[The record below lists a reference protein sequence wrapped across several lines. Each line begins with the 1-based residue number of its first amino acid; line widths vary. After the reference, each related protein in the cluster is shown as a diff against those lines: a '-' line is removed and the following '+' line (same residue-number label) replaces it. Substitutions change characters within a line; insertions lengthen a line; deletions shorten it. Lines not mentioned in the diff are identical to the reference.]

1 MKISE
6 LFKNNKCVFSF
17 EVFPPKVD
25 SSFESVKTAT
35 EEIASLHPA
44 FMSVTYGAG
53 GGTSKYTLDIA
64 QNIKERYDV
73 STLAHLTCVS
83 STKETVKEK
92 IAQLTLQLSRI
103 DGHLM
108 AGGNVLDEPTTGL
121 HGADVRRI
129 MALLESIVDKGN
141 TVIVIEHNT
150 DVMKQADY
158 IIDIGP
164 DGGSAG
170 GQVVF
175 TGTVRQMLE
184 NSDGITAEFLRK
196 DG

>member
-1 MKISE
+1 
-6 LFKNNKCVFSF
+6 
-17 EVFPPKVD
+17 
-25 SSFESVKTAT
+25 
-35 EEIASLHPA
+35 
-44 FMSVTYGAG
+44 
-53 GGTSKYTLDIA
+53 
-64 QNIKERYDV
+64 
-73 STLAHLTCVS
+73 
-83 STKETVKEK
+83 
-92 IAQLTLQLSRI
+92 
-103 DGHLM
+103 M

-129 MALLESIVDKGN
+129 MALLESIVDNGN

>member
-1 MKISE
+1 MDPVVTQ
-6 LFKNNKCVFSF
+6 C
-17 EVFPPKVD
+17 
-25 SSFESVKTAT
+25 ESCGGRRYSREALSYTYRGKTI
-35 EEIASLHPA
+35 EEILALPAKEAFDFFTGCPKIQKYLRAMITVGLGYLSLGQP
-44 FMSVTYGAG
+44 T
-53 GGTSKYTLDIA
+53 
-64 QNIKERYDV
+64 
-73 STLAHLTCVS
+73 STLSGGERQRLKLAKYLD
-83 STKETVKEK
+83 EK
-92 IAQLTLQLSRI
+92 
-103 DGHLM
+103 
-108 AGGNVLDEPTTGL
+108 GNIYVLDEPTTGL

-129 MALLESIVDKGN
+129 MALLEGIVDRGN

-196 DG
+196 DK

>member
-1 MKISE
+1 MKHLDASGDE
-6 LFKNNKCVFSF
+6 RSFLLRKKN
-17 EVFPPKVD
+17 
-25 SSFESVKTAT
+25 A
-35 EEIASLHPA
+35 IL
-44 FMSVTYGAG
+44 
-53 GGTSKYTLDIA
+53 
-64 QNIKERYDV
+64 
-73 STLAHLTCVS
+73 
-83 STKETVKEK
+83 EK

-103 DGHLM
+103 DGYLM

-184 NSDGITAEFLRK
+184 NSDGITVEFLRK

>member
-1 MKISE
+1 MPAKEDFDFFAGCPKIQKY
-6 LFKNNKCVFSF
+6 LRALITVGLGYL
-17 EVFPPKVD
+17 
-25 SSFESVKTAT
+25 
-35 EEIASLHPA
+35 SLGQP
-44 FMSVTYGAG
+44 T
-53 GGTSKYTLDIA
+53 
-64 QNIKERYDV
+64 
-73 STLAHLTCVS
+73 STLSGGERQRLKLAKYLD
-83 STKETVKEK
+83 EK
-92 IAQLTLQLSRI
+92 
-103 DGHLM
+103 
-108 AGGNVLDEPTTGL
+108 GNIYVLDEPTTGL

-164 DGGSAG
+164 DGGSSG

-175 TGTVRQMLE
+175 TGTVREMLE

-196 DG
+196 DK